1 MVDQPSK
8 GRTVQK
14 MRSMRELTDFQFA
27 LLLTLP
33 VIVFLLAL
41 VVYPLAYAV
50 WLSLHNVTF
59 FGGVRFTFVGLENYA
74 SALRSPGFWH
84 GLLVSVRFLVES
96 LLLTM
101 LIGLGMALVLNHEYR
116 LSGLLRSLS
125 ILPWAVSRYA
135 AGILFKYVFRG
146 KSGVLTTLAYIFGLN
161 QTVDMLNKGIVVE
174 SLAVGN
180 AWNLAPLVGFFLLA
194 SMQTIPERLYDLA
207 KIDNLGTFER
217 FWHVTMPHIRYTLF
231 VFVNIV
237 AVLSLKTFDYIYVQ
251 TGGGPGTASSALTY
265 EIYKESFLN
274 LNLGYGAALSFY
286 LLALIFIT
294 TTLLYV
300 VWGRKEIQ
308 S

>member
-1 MVDQPSK
+1 
-8 GRTVQK
+8 
-14 MRSMRELTDFQFA
+14 MRELTDLQFA

-41 VVYPLAYAV
+41 VVYPLGYAI

-59 FGGVRFTFVGLENYA
+59 FGGVNLRFVGLENYA
-74 SALRSPGFWH
+74 SALQSAGFWN
-84 GLLVSVRFLVES
+84 GLVVSLRFLIES
-96 LLLTM
+96 LVLTM
-101 LIGLGMALVLNHEYR
+101 LVGLGMALILNYEYR
-116 LSGLLRSLS
+116 FSGLIRSLS

-135 AGILFKYVFRG
+135 TGILFKYVFRG
-146 KSGVLTTLAYIFGLN
+146 KSGVLTALAYIFGIN
-161 QTVDMLNKGIVVE
+161 QTVDMLNKDVVVE
-174 SLAVGN
+174 SLAIGN
-180 AWNLAPLVGFFLLA
+180 VWNLAPLVGFFLLA

-207 KIDNLGTFER
+207 RIDNLGALER

-251 TGGGPGTASSALTY
+251 TGGGPGTTSSTLTY

-286 LLALIFIT
+286 LLALIFIIT
-294 TTLLYV
+294 MLLYV
-300 VWGRKEIQ
+300 VWGRKEVQ
-308 S
+308 P

>member
-1 MVDQPSK
+1 
-8 GRTVQK
+8 
-14 MRSMRELTDFQFA
+14 MRELTDLQFA

-41 VVYPLAYAV
+41 VVYPLGYAL

-59 FGGVRFTFVGLENYA
+59 FGGVNITFIGLENYS
-74 SALRSPGFWH
+74 SALQSSGFWH
-84 GLLVSVRFLVES
+84 GLLVSIRFLVES
-96 LLLTM
+96 LVLTI
-101 LIGLGMALVLNHEYR
+101 LIGLSMALVLNYEYR
-116 LSGLLRSLS
+116 FNSLLRSLS

-135 AGILFKYVFRG
+135 AGILFKYAFRG
-146 KSGVLTTLAYIFGLN
+146 KSGVLTALAFVFGLD
-161 QTVDMLNKGIVVE
+161 QTVDMLNKNVVVE
-174 SLAVGN
+174 SLAIGN

-207 KIDNLGTFER
+207 KIDNLGAIER

-251 TGGGPGTASSALTY
+251 TGGGPGTASSTLTY
-265 EIYKESFLN
+265 EIYKESFTN

-294 TTLLYV
+294 TMLLYV
-300 VWGRKEIQ
+300 VWGRKETQ
-308 S
+308 P